1 MQNVYS
7 HRNKSKIANKDKQKL
22 SQINNLDRKSV
33 VDINTLLNRVR
44 TDERNKI
51 KQQIIFFSSV
61 TLALGFF
68 ATFIALVK

>member
-7 HRNKSKIANKDKQKL
+7 HNSKIKVQNENEQKL
-22 SQINNLDRKSV
+22 SQTHNLDRKKT

-44 TDERNKI
+44 IDERNKI

-61 TLALGFF
+61 ILLLGFF
-68 ATFIALVK
+68 ATFITLIK

>member
-7 HRNKSKIANKDKQKL
+7 HNSKIKVKNKNEQKL
-22 SQINNLDRKSV
+22 SQTHNLDRKKT

-44 TDERNKI
+44 IDERNKI

-61 TLALGFF
+61 ILLLGFF
-68 ATFIALVK
+68 ATFITLIK